1 VGAIMKTE
9 HKSSASDFIHIAFID
24 ATVQANPKQSVF
36 NYLISVAD
44 AAVAIGML
52 ISICGVSLLVL
63 YTALGVL

>member
-1 VGAIMKTE
+1 MKT
-9 HKSSASDFIHIAFID
+9 HHIHNTSDFTQIAFID
-24 ATVQANPKQSVF
+24 ATVHAHPKSTV
-36 NYLISVAD
+36 YDYISSIAD